1 MRVPAHGVGTRG
13 DLPVPVEYAA
23 VAAGVVLVGTFVLL
37 TVLWRTPRLRGAD
50 GGRPL
55 PSALAAVLDSA
66 VTRGVLRGVVL
77 LVTVLVVA
85 VGFTGPA
92 ETPENLAPWVFY
104 VTFWV
109 GLVPASIL
117 FGPVWRVLNPLR
129 TLHAGLAT
137 VLRVDPERGV
147 LDLPPRVGLW
157 PAAASLALFGWL
169 ELVYPEPSDPRVVA
183 GVLTGYAVAQ
193 LAGGVLCGRTWFARA
208 DGFEVWSTLLAA
220 LSPLGRRA
228 DGRLVLRNP
237 LDGLE
242 AVRPEPGLTAVV
254 LVLVGTTAFDGLSR
268 SELWTDAVPRSPLW
282 GTLGLVGVTAA
293 VVGLYLL
300 GTWRAEPSRP
310 ADRAPVPAA
319 FAHTIVP
326 IAAGYVVA
334 HYFSLLVFDG
344 QLPFV
349 LASDPWGTGADVFGT
364 AGRAVDYTLVGVG
377 AIAAV
382 QLAAIVLGHVAAA
395 VAAHERALRL
405 YPPRTAQRI
414 QYPMLGAMVVLT
426 CGAVA
431 LVLAP

>member
-1 MRVPAHGVGTRG
+1 VRVPAHGVGTRG

-23 VAAGVVLVGTFVLL
+23 AAAGVVLVGTFVLL
-37 TVLWRTPRLRGAD
+37 GVLWRTPRLRGD
-50 GGRPL
+50 EGGRPL
-55 PSALAAVLDSA
+55 PSGLATVLDSS
-66 VTRGVLRGVVL
+66 VTRGVLRAAVL
-77 LVTVLVVA
+77 LVAVLVVV
-85 VGFTGPA
+85 VGFTGPSS
-92 ETPENLAPWVFY
+92 TPDNLAPWVFY

-109 GLVPASIL
+109 GLVPASVL
-117 FGPVWRVLNPLR
+117 FGPVWRVVNPLR
-129 TLHAGLAT
+129 TLHAGLARL
-137 VLRVDPERGV
+137 VRVDPERGV
-147 LDLPPRVGLW
+147 VALPPRAGLW
-157 PAAASLALFGWL
+157 PAAVALALFGWL
-169 ELVYPEPSDPRVVA
+169 ELVAPEPSDPRLVA
-183 GVLTGYAVAQ
+183 GVLTGYAVVQ
-193 LAGGVLCGRTWFARA
+193 LTGGVLCGRTWFARA
-208 DGFEVWSTLLAA
+208 DGFEVWSGLLAA

-242 AVRPEPGLTAVV
+242 AVRPQPGLAAVV

-268 SELWTDAVPRSPLW
+268 SSLWTDAVPRGPLW
-282 GTLGLVGVTAA
+282 GTLGLAGVTAV
-293 VVGLYLL
+293 VVGLWLA

-326 IAAGYVVA
+326 IAAGYAVA
-334 HYFSLLVFDG
+334 HYFSLFVFDG

-349 LASDPWGTGADVFGT
+349 LVSDPWGIGWNLFGT

-382 QLAAIVLGHVAAA
+382 QLLAIVLGHVAAA

-405 YPPRTAQRI
+405 YPRRVAQQM

>member
-23 VAAGVVLVGTFVLL
+23 AAAGLVLVGTFVLL
-37 TVLWRTPRLRGAD
+37 AVLWRTPRLRGAD

-55 PSALAAVLDSA
+55 PAGVAALLDASATRAVLRA
-66 VTRGVLRGVVL
+66 VVL
-77 LVTVLVVA
+77 VLALLVVA
-85 VGFTGPA
+85 VGFTGPSQ
-92 ETPENLAPWVFY
+92 TPDNLAPWVFY

-109 GLVPASIL
+109 GLVPASLL

-129 TLHAGLAT
+129 TLHAGLARA
-137 VLRVDPERGV
+137 LRVDPERGV
-147 LDLPPRVGLW
+147 RDVPSRVGLW
-157 PAAASLALFGWL
+157 PAAASLVLFGWL
-169 ELVYPEPSDPRVVA
+169 ELVAPEPADPRLVA
-183 GVLTGYAVAQ
+183 GVLTGYAVVQ
-193 LAGGVLCGRTWFARA
+193 LAGAIVFGRTWFAHA
-208 DGFEVWSTLLAA
+208 DGFEVWSTLLGSLA
-220 LSPLGRRA
+220 PVGRRA

-242 AVRPEPGLTAVV
+242 AVRPVPGLTAVV

-268 SELWTDAVPRSPLW
+268 STLWSEGVPGGPLW
-282 GTLGLVGVTAA
+282 GTAGLAGVITLVA
-293 VVGLYLL
+293 GLYLY
-300 GTWRAEPSRP
+300 GTWRAEPGRP
-310 ADRAPVPAA
+310 DGRPPVPVA

-326 IAAGYVVA
+326 IAAGYAVA
-334 HYFSLLVFDG
+334 HYFSLFVFDG

-349 LASDPWGTGADVFGT
+349 LASDPWGSGADVFGT
-364 AGRAVDYTLVGVG
+364 AGRAIDYTLVGVG

-405 YPPRTAQRI
+405 YPPRIAQRI

>member
-1 MRVPAHGVGTRG
+1 MTVLAHGVGTRG

-23 VAAGVVLVGTFVLL
+23 LAAGVVLVATFVLI

-50 GGRPL
+50 AGRPL
-55 PSALAAVLDSA
+55 PGRVLDAPATRAVLRA
-66 VTRGVLRGVVL
+66 ATLA
-77 LVTVLVVA
+77 VA
-85 VGFTGPA
+85 VAVVVIGYTGPA
-92 ETPENLAPWVFY
+92 GTPDNLAPWVFY

-109 GLVPASIL
+109 GLVPASLL

-129 TLHAGLAT
+129 TLHAGLARL
-137 VLRVDPERGV
+137 LRVDPERGLV
-147 LDLPPRVGLW
+147 DLPARAGLW
-157 PAAASLALFGWL
+157 PAAVSLALFGWL
-169 ELVYPEPSDPRVVA
+169 ELVAPEPSDPRLVA
-183 GVLTGYAVAQ
+183 GVLTGYAAVQ
-193 LAGGVLCGRTWFARA
+193 LAGGLLCGRTWFARA
-208 DGFEVWSTLLAA
+208 DGFEVWSTLLGA
-220 LSPLGRRA
+220 LAPLGRRS

-268 SELWTDAVPRSPLW
+268 SELWSEGVPEGPVW
-282 GTLGLVGVTAA
+282 GTLGLAGVTAA

-300 GTWRAEPSRP
+300 GTWRAEPARPESRP
-310 ADRAPVPAA
+310 PAPAA

-326 IAAGYVVA
+326 IAAGYAVA
-334 HYFSLLVFDG
+334 HYFSLFVFDG

-349 LASDPWGTGADVFGT
+349 LASDPWGTGVDVFGT

-382 QLAAIVLGHVAAA
+382 QLGAIVLGHVAAA

-405 YPPRTAQRI
+405 YPPRAAQLV
-414 QYPMLGAMVVLT
+414 QYPMLAAMVVLT